1 MQEKKESLSEKIFN
15 ICYLF
20 SLPVAVLIYF
30 INL

>member
-1 MQEKKESLSEKIFN
+1 MQEKKETKIEKIFN
-15 ICYLF
+15 LFYLL